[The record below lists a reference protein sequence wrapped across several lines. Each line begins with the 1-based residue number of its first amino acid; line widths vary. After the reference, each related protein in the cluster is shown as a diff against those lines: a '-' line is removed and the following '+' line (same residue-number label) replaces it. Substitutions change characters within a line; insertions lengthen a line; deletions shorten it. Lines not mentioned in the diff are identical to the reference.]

1 MINFIDNIAFQK
13 DNFPAIFSSYMF
25 PGNEKKKYVFQA
37 KELDYLYF
45 LVNDGCSLITHINE
59 CFGVNLIFDLPAS
72 AAIIS
77 FGYENRLV
85 DFDEGI
91 VKVSVNH
98 PYLEINHAVV
108 FSHIVIN
115 TLLEKSYEF
124 YSFVD
129 KPLKQMTEL
138 QIRKFCQDYHFDT
151 HNLPTYEKVLDIIAC
166 NRPLYIFSQDKVYN
180 NPQRMYLKDV
190 EHGDMYSLL
199 IIPIINDSLMLKENE
214 IIQNCVNGV
223 MCNFLIRCKAI
234 LEKHLQP
241 GEFDV
246 NYIII
251 EKYFQFEKKCKQELS
266 SYFKDTLLSSIRDY
280 KRIRNDHTT
289 LHNLISNDGNILSI
303 DNYMN
308 EKVDEINNILEAI

>member
-13 DNFPAIFSSYMF
+13 ENFPVIFSSYMF
-25 PGNEKKKYVFQA
+25 LENEKKKCVFQA
-37 KELDYLYF
+37 KKSDYLYF

-59 CFGVNLIFDLPAS
+59 CFGVNLIFGLPAS

-85 DFDEGI
+85 DSDEGI

-98 PYLEINHAVV
+98 PYLEINHSIV

-115 TLLEKSYEF
+115 TLLEKSCEF
-124 YSFVD
+124 YSFLD

-138 QIRKFCQDYHFDT
+138 QIRRFCPEYYFDT
-151 HNLPTYEKVLDIIAC
+151 HNLPTYENVLDIIAC
-166 NRPLYIFSQDKVYN
+166 KTPTYIFSQDKVYN
-180 NPQRMYLKDV
+180 PQRMYLKDAG
-190 EHGDMYSLL
+190 HGDRYSLL
-199 IIPIINDSLMLKENE
+199 IISIINDSLMLKENE

-223 MCNFLIRCKAI
+223 MCNFLIRGKEI
-234 LEKHLQP
+234 LEKHLQH

-246 NYIII
+246 NFIII

-266 SYFKDTLLSSIRDY
+266 SYFKDSLLSSIRDY

-289 LHNLISNDGNILSI
+289 LHNLISNDGNILGI

-308 EKVDEINNILEAI
+308 EKIDEINNILEAI